1 IVDRLLAAK
10 QQPVA
15 QTEAAAS
22 ATLGTVAPPQ
32 IMLSGLFGE
41 FEKLSKAS
49 LKDLSPDQKRKWRN
63 PKLRAATNLLGVIG
77 DMPVA

>member
-1 IVDRLLAAK
+1 
-10 QQPVA
+10 
-15 QTEAAAS
+15 
-22 ATLGTVAPPQ
+22 
-32 IMLSGLFGE
+32 MLSGLFGE

-77 DMPVA
+77 DMPVASVNRGHALDFRQWW